1 MIAGAA
7 PPPVPRYPPLQRRQL
22 LFCLLAGWIGFF
34 SARHWLMPKWIE
46 RAESGQVTVAHAVE
60 RAIDETAGIVL
71 ACAGVVALACFFF
84 NLVRRERQRR
94 TDAAARELAF
104 VTSLGH
110 SLDIPFP
117 SNNPSPRR

>member
-22 LFCLLAGWIGFF
+22 LFCLLAGWIGFV

-71 ACAGVVALACFFF
+71 ACFFF
-84 NLVRRERQRR
+84 NLVRRERLRR
-94 TDAAARELAF
+94 AEAAARELAF

-110 SLDIPFP
+110 STDIPFP